1 MSINRVS
8 SLQFS
13 VSQMLAMQLQQR
25 SLYHTMGQISSGKK
39 YSTPADDPD
48 DANRLFRLQQQQ
60 SFIHTYKKSAS
71 VARSQLEQED
81 SELSAVAETLN
92 SARETIIALNSA
104 ILSPADAGTLAY
116 KLQSLLDQL
125 TDQANTKINGRYL
138 FSGSQDVMPIAQDV
152 NGNYFYQGDQEYQDA
167 TISGNITVQMNDT
180 AQDIFYQLPTSNTLL
195 TGYSGESSV
204 TAANPGL
211 VAPGQLTALHSLTLN
226 ELNINGIDIGAAIA
240 SSDTLST
247 SDNIAS
253 ALAIT
258 AAINQSSNLTDTT
271 AYYANNVLTF
281 SGGAGYVDHTF
292 VAGELTIN
300 GVQILGNTTPLQGA
314 TVVDRLAS
322 LINSQFTDQSVV
334 ASNSAGQ
341 LCLTSTNGS
350 NLQIAST
357 GGSPAGLALAG
368 FNFVAG
374 DNKVQR
380 ADITLKSEQPM
391 IIDTNTFVGTANAI
405 GFSPDTYDVIN
416 NSGNAVMSAPIM
428 RDTVTTANAQDR
440 YLISFTSPTTYN
452 VYRQSDPF
460 TPVSSFK
467 VYHAGQIYEQNA
479 VVISEQPATYT
490 TGDNIVIDGIEV
502 SISGVPA
509 TGDVFMIDKNPQ
521 PINDIFTALNDA
533 IYAATNYKGQN
544 TRYNYN
550 MNIALENIVQAQT
563 RLTDIQ
569 GMVGTRLQSLDIAAE
584 SNAVIYDLTAKD
596 MSNIEDVD
604 LAEASSKFMQ
614 MLNSL
619 QATQRTTALAGELS
633 LFNFL
638 KL

>member
-211 VAPGQLTALHSLTLN
+211 VA
-226 ELNINGIDIGAAIA
+226 
-240 SSDTLST
+240 
-247 SDNIAS
+247 
-253 ALAIT
+253 IT
-258 AAINQSSNLTDTT
+258 
-271 AYYANNVLTF
+271 
-281 SGGAGYVDHTF
+281 
-292 VAGELTIN
+292 
-300 GVQILGNTTPLQGA
+300 
-314 TVVDRLAS
+314 
-322 LINSQFTDQSVV
+322 
-334 ASNSAGQ
+334 
-341 LCLTSTNGS
+341 
-350 NLQIAST
+350 
-357 GGSPAGLALAG
+357 
-368 FNFVAG
+368 
-374 DNKVQR
+374 
-380 ADITLKSEQPM
+380 
-391 IIDTNTFVGTANAI
+391 
-405 GFSPDTYDVIN
+405 
-416 NSGNAVMSAPIM
+416 
-428 RDTVTTANAQDR
+428 
-440 YLISFTSPTTYN
+440 
-452 VYRQSDPF
+452 
-460 TPVSSFK
+460 
-467 VYHAGQIYEQNA
+467 
-479 VVISEQPATYT
+479 
-490 TGDNIVIDGIEV
+490 
-502 SISGVPA
+502 
-509 TGDVFMIDKNPQ
+509 
-521 PINDIFTALNDA
+521 
-533 IYAATNYKGQN
+533 
-544 TRYNYN
+544 
-550 MNIALENIVQAQT
+550 
-563 RLTDIQ
+563 
-569 GMVGTRLQSLDIAAE
+569 
-584 SNAVIYDLTAKD
+584 
-596 MSNIEDVD
+596 
-604 LAEASSKFMQ
+604 
-614 MLNSL
+614 
-619 QATQRTTALAGELS
+619 
-633 LFNFL
+633 
-638 KL
+638 